1 MPDRVGGPLADVL
14 KPQPTPVT
22 PKSTTVAVEHATY
35 QHLAKT
41 AEERMVG
48 IGYLA
53 NRLLVEGLERLVP
66 VSELKLTKD

>member
-1 MPDRVGGPLADVL
+1 MPDRVGDLPADAVL
-14 KPQPTPVT
+14 KTPVT